1 MAARERL
8 IALVKALNEYT
19 DEEHPLSAGKLCAIL
34 AQHGIAANRRSIY
47 ADVAAL
53 NRMGW
58 KIESTTRGYYANDR
72 PFTAEDARLIML
84 ALDCA
89 PFMDEAT
96 AQRLRQGI
104 AKTQSVN
111 FESPAGIERTYGAQH
126 RLRSAIE
133 TITLAI
139 DAQKQLSYVPAD
151 CLDDTDIWPRE
162 KIEPICLIYAGGEFV
177 LRAAVNGG
185 IDYIPLNAMFDIK
198 LERRSVKHPSERR
211 KANAPHKS

>member
-58 KIESTTRGYYANDR
+58 RIESTTRGYYANDR

-89 PFMDEAT
+89 PFMDEAHIRRT
-96 AQRLRQGI
+96 KQAEIRDRNHNPGDRRPKA
-104 AKTQSVN
+104 AK
-111 FESPAGIERTYGAQH
+111 
-126 RLRSAIE
+126 LRS
-133 TITLAI
+133 
-139 DAQKQLSYVPAD
+139 
-151 CLDDTDIWPRE
+151 
-162 KIEPICLIYAGGEFV
+162 
-177 LRAAVNGG
+177 
-185 IDYIPLNAMFDIK
+185 
-198 LERRSVKHPSERR
+198 RRLP
-211 KANAPHKS
+211 

>member
-19 DEEHPLSAGKLCAIL
+19 DEEHPLSANKLCAIL
-34 AQHGIAANRRSIY
+34 AQHGIAANRRSVY

-89 PFMDEAT
+89 PFIDEAT

-111 FESPAGIERTYGAQH
+111 FESRPG
-126 RLRSAIE
+126 
-133 TITLAI
+133 
-139 DAQKQLSYVPAD
+139 
-151 CLDDTDIWPRE
+151 
-162 KIEPICLIYAGGEFV
+162 
-177 LRAAVNGG
+177 
-185 IDYIPLNAMFDIK
+185 
-198 LERRSVKHPSERR
+198 
-211 KANAPHKS
+211 

>member
-58 KIESTTRGYYANDR
+58 RIESTTRGYYANDR

-104 AKTQSVN
+104 AKT
-111 FESPAGIERTYGAQH
+111 
-126 RLRSAIE
+126 
-133 TITLAI
+133 
-139 DAQKQLSYVPAD
+139 
-151 CLDDTDIWPRE
+151 
-162 KIEPICLIYAGGEFV
+162 
-177 LRAAVNGG
+177 
-185 IDYIPLNAMFDIK
+185 
-198 LERRSVKHPSERR
+198 
-211 KANAPHKS
+211 

>member
-8 IALVKALNEYT
+8 IALIQALDEYT
-19 DEEHPLSAGKLCAIL
+19 DEAHPLSANKLCAIL
-34 AQHGIAANRRSIY
+34 AQHGIAANRRSVY

-53 NRMGW
+53 NRMGR
-58 KIESTTRGYYANDR
+58 KIESTTRGYYADDR
-72 PFTAEDARLIML
+72 PFTAEEARLIML

-89 PFMDEAT
+89 PFIDEAT

-111 FESPAGIERTYGAQH
+111 FISPADIERTYGAES
-126 RLRSAIE
+126 RLRAAIE
-133 TITLAI
+133 TVTRAI
-139 DAQKQLSYVPAD
+139 DAKKQLSYVPAA

-177 LRAAVNGG
+177 LRAAVNGD

-198 LERRSVKHPSERR
+198 IERRSVRHPSARR
-211 KANAPHKS
+211 KSNAPHKS